1 MKRILFILKE
11 KQYSLSL
18 TSYGLINSANHIAH
32 YLESKHYQ
40 CKIVQVVDAN
50 GIDKEVHDYNPDIVI
65 IEALWVTAPK
75 LSEIMSLWWYKH
87 IKWVVRIHSDIGF
100 LSTEGWGVK
109 LINDYIELKR
119 DNLIIAFNNHGFV
132 KALSNVMEYDFTYLP
147 NVMTVLEPEDNDSE
161 EKSYMKI
168 GCFGALRL
176 LKNQCFQAVCAIMAA
191 NKLNKKLF
199 FHITPNLAIQ
209 DDSVLKN
216 LRELF
221 KNIGHELM
229 VHNWMP
235 NHTFQSLIGKMDLG
249 LQLSYTESFNIVTAD
264 FINNNKLI
272 IVSDAIVW
280 MPPSM
285 RVSTTDY
292 EEVVDKIVH
301 IYKHRNSNLIKSLVR
316 RHLREYNEGAE
327 KVWDD
332 FLKQHHGSKK

>member
-1 MKRILFILKE
+1 MKRVLFILKE

-18 TSYGLINSANHIAH
+18 TSYGLINSANHIAR
-32 YLESKHYQ
+32 YLESKHHK
-40 CKIVQVVDAN
+40 CKVVQVVDAN
-50 GIDKEVHDYNPDIVI
+50 SIDKEVHEYKPDIVV

-75 LSEIMSLWWYKH
+75 LIEIMSLTRYHH
-87 IKWVVRIHSDIGF
+87 IKWVVRIHSDMGF

-109 LINDYIELKR
+109 LINDYINLKR
-119 DNLIIAFNNHGFV
+119 NNLVISFNNIGFV
-132 KALSNVMEYDFTYLP
+132 RALSDALEYSFTYLP
-147 NVMTVLEPEDNDSE
+147 NVMTIEEPEENFSE
-161 EKSYMKI
+161 ERPYIKI

-191 NKLNKKLF
+191 NRLDKKLC
-199 FHITPNLAIQ
+199 FHITPNLAVQ

-221 KNIGHELM
+221 ENNEHELM

-235 NHTFQSLIGKMDLG
+235 NNLFQSLVSKMDMG
-249 LQLSYTESFNIVTAD
+249 MQLSFTESFNIVTAD

-272 IVSDAIVW
+272 IVSDAIEW

-292 EEVVDKIVH
+292 EEVVEKIIH
-301 IYKHRNSNLIKSLVR
+301 TYKHRNDNLIKSRQR
-316 RHLREYNEGAE
+316 RHLLQYNKRAE
-327 KVWDD
+327 DTWDV
-332 FLKQHHGSKK
+332 FLYEHHN